1 MQDDTFI
8 SPVCAVIIV
17 NAIVLTGGQTIFPE
31 MKLLV
36 FVQNALLFFVKV
48 WADNLLVLKNKNNDV
63 VSIFLIL

>member
-1 MQDDTFI
+1 MTSDYMQDDIFI

-36 FVQNALLFFVKV
+36 FVQNALLFFCQSVGG
-48 WADNLLVLKNKNNDV
+48 
-63 VSIFLIL
+63 